1 MIATYNFRSLMPK
14 IQCLKNDLIERSV
27 SLGFLQETWEDT
39 ENRSHQF
46 EIEKL
51 MEIDGFQYISAPRPK
66 NYHGRSYGGAA
77 IVVNKRNYSCEKLN
91 ILVPYNLEI
100 VWSLVKPKKQLAKFK
115 NIISCSFYSHPNRKK
130 NTKMADHIV
139 TTLHMLLSKY
149 PNSAIIQMDISP
161 ILNCG
166 LKLRQVVDKNTRK
179 GKILDVLICI
189 IPLLSPH
196 LSRLMTPVQDNPVT
210 TVCLSVFLTL
220 TGTNH
225 LSVIIGLSD
234 TDLCLSLV
242 YRGLVS
248 G

>member
-1 MIATYNFRSLMPK
+1 M
-14 IQCLKNDLIERSV
+14 
-27 SLGFLQETWEDT
+27 
-39 ENRSHQF
+39 
-46 EIEKL
+46 
-51 MEIDGFQYISAPRPK
+51 
-66 NYHGRSYGGAA
+66 
-77 IVVNKRNYSCEKLN
+77 NKRNYSCEKLN

-115 NIISCSFYSHPNRKK
+115 KIISCSFYSHPNRKK

-196 LSRLMTPVQDNPVT
+196 LSRLMTPAQDNPVT